1 MSLSIASAEFA
12 TTTPKPVH
20 TTPRTGR
27 KSPVQPPLRNY
38 DRARDLPH
46 LLPLWPSEI
55 ADQSLQGRE
64 RIIQRMRRALRQER
78 CRGLAGH
85 WTYDLAR
92 HSALLRAY
100 KHELAL
106 LDRSVEPQ
114 MCRRPPCSA
123 ARSVATIADTP
134 A

>member
-1 MSLSIASAEFA
+1 M
-12 TTTPKPVH
+12 
-20 TTPRTGR
+20 
-27 KSPVQPPLRNY
+27 
-38 DRARDLPH
+38 
-46 LLPLWPSEI
+46 LPLWPSEI
-55 ADQSLQGRE
+55 ADHSLQGRD

-100 KHELAL
+100 KHELSL

-114 MCRRPPCSA
+114 MCRRPPVQRRPVRRDHRRYTGLTLA
-123 ARSVATIADTP
+123 
-134 A
+134 